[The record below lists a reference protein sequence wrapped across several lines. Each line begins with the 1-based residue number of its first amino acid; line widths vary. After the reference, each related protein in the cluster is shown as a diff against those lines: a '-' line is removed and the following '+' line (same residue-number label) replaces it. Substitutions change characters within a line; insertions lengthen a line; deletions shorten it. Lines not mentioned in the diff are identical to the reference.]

1 MPEIEEQP
9 QAHNETPPV
18 RRPPNTRSASS
29 TVSVVSTD
37 DEEPVLIDDGV
48 PANIPLEALAGPALV
63 LPKTTDLDGRTLRED
78 FDWAGKD
85 EDEETEK
92 KDDEKKKGALLTSG
106 LFICISNNSAPIAWT
121 CTVLFAAIFIAVD
134 VAIFVVY
141 HNRDQITMTSYGLQL
156 WFTWLAFVWC
166 IACIS
171 QVFVE
176 IVPWTIKKL
185 VDSIRPQSTEVL
197 KMRLSYYMA
206 LRTYIKL
213 LLISSW
219 AWGAWAFIQD
229 RIALPYVGTDAN
241 GIDQYASK
249 PSYVHTFY
257 SIWEA
262 CFFAALFLF
271 IEKFILQ
278 LIVTSFHKKA
288 YEDRIKEND
297 KGLRILDRLK
307 KMKRKNPQE
316 ILFKRIR
323 RKPKTP
329 GTSGTGTPVR
339 SHSMDEG
346 VPNKSIMS
354 NQHEFSD
361 QKSNVKFPPSQ
372 NMDTLIAIP
381 PIEDRYSRSDDEKQ
395 DLRSELELEKP
406 SKNKKSLFQKLKRQN
421 KEQDQASTATTPSS
435 DEYRP
440 TPISREG
447 TWFSRTSHDGFFSA
461 TKDFGISTSQIPGK
475 LLKGGYQKF
484 VSQTK
489 RDGIPTQNSTQQAK
503 ALAKKIY
510 NNIIGAD
517 ANRDYIVESD
527 LYPFFST
534 VEEASEAFQ
543 LFDRDG
549 NGDISKRELR
559 SGCIRIY
566 KERKNLS
573 RSMRDLSQATGKL
586 DIILVIVFT
595 IVWVIIVCAAFGV
608 NVGTDLMPLW
618 SAFVAASFIFGT
630 SAKDAFEAIIFVFIT
645 HPFDVGDRVLIGTES
660 WMVHEVGLLVTTF
673 LKWDGSV
680 VYAKNSVL
688 STQYIINVRR
698 SGRTG
703 ETNELQIHFNTP
715 TWKIRKLI
723 SHMQEWCN
731 QFPKHYSPNSASC
744 NILSFQNQNLISLSF
759 YFEHAQNWQDPGGR
773 WLRHNN
779 FMFELKEECERLGIE
794 YTLPTQPLENRT
806 LDAPLE
812 SYNMGSKSAYGLEG
826 MKQRRPYNTN
836 DEDETR
842 DPGGGVGSSGTGASH
857 GQPDAGAMAGAASTL
872 MFAANM

>member
-1 MPEIEEQP
+1 M
-9 QAHNETPPV
+9 
-18 RRPPNTRSASS
+18 
-29 TVSVVSTD
+29 
-37 DEEPVLIDDGV
+37 
-48 PANIPLEALAGPALV
+48 
-63 LPKTTDLDGRTLRED
+63 
-78 FDWAGKD
+78 
-85 EDEETEK
+85 
-92 KDDEKKKGALLTSG
+92 
-106 LFICISNNSAPIAWT
+106 
-121 CTVLFAAIFIAVD
+121 
-134 VAIFVVY
+134 
-141 HNRDQITMTSYGLQL
+141 
-156 WFTWLAFVWC
+156 
-166 IACIS
+166 
-171 QVFVE
+171 
-176 IVPWTIKKL
+176 
-185 VDSIRPQSTEVL
+185 
-197 KMRLSYYMA
+197 
-206 LRTYIKL
+206 
-213 LLISSW
+213 
-219 AWGAWAFIQD
+219 
-229 RIALPYVGTDAN
+229 
-241 GIDQYASK
+241 
-249 PSYVHTFY
+249 
-257 SIWEA
+257 
-262 CFFAALFLF
+262 
-271 IEKFILQ
+271 
-278 LIVTSFHKKA
+278 
-288 YEDRIKEND
+288 
-297 KGLRILDRLK
+297 DRLK

-440 TPISREG
+440 TSISREG

-489 RDGIPTQNSTQQAK
+489 RDGVPAQNSTQQAK

-645 HPFDVGDRVLIGTES
+645 VKTKKKDNYSSIKAKPYFQHPFDVGDRVLIGTES

-673 LKWDGSV
+673 L
-680 VYAKNSVL
+680 
-688 STQYIINVRR
+688 
-698 SGRTG
+698 
-703 ETNELQIHFNTP
+703 
-715 TWKIRKLI
+715 
-723 SHMQEWCN
+723 
-731 QFPKHYSPNSASC
+731 
-744 NILSFQNQNLISLSF
+744 
-759 YFEHAQNWQDPGGR
+759 
-773 WLRHNN
+773 
-779 FMFELKEECERLGIE
+779 
-794 YTLPTQPLENRT
+794 
-806 LDAPLE
+806 
-812 SYNMGSKSAYGLEG
+812 
-826 MKQRRPYNTN
+826 
-836 DEDETR
+836 
-842 DPGGGVGSSGTGASH
+842 
-857 GQPDAGAMAGAASTL
+857 
-872 MFAANM
+872 

>member
-9 QAHNETPPV
+9 QTRNETPPV
-18 RRPPNTRSASS
+18 RRPPNIRSASS
-29 TVSVVSTD
+29 SVSVVSTD

-48 PANIPLEALAGPALV
+48 PANIPLETLAGPALV

-92 KDDEKKKGALLTSG
+92 KEDEKKKGALLTSG

-121 CTVLFAAIFIAVD
+121 CTILFAAMFIAVD

-141 HNRDQITMTSYGLQL
+141 HNRDQITMTSYSLQL

-206 LRTYIKL
+206 LRTYIKI

-229 RIALPYVGTDAN
+229 RIALPYVGTNAN

-307 KMKRKNPQE
+307 KMKRKNPQD

-406 SKNKKSLFQKLKRQN
+406 SKNKKSLFQKLKRQS
-421 KEQDQASTATTPSS
+421 KEQDQASNATTPSS

-440 TPISREG
+440 TPVSREG

-489 RDGIPTQNSTQQAK
+489 RDGMPTQNSTQQAK

-595 IVWVIIVCAAFGV
+595 VVWVIIVCAAFGV

-645 HPFDVGDRVLIGTES
+645 
-660 WMVHEVGLLVTTF
+660 
-673 LKWDGSV
+673 
-680 VYAKNSVL
+680 
-688 STQYIINVRR
+688 YIINVRR

-715 TWKIRKLI
+715 TWKIKKLI

-759 YFEHAQNWQDPGGR
+759 YFEHVQNWQDPGGR

-794 YTLPTQPLENRT
+794 YTLPPQPLENRT

-857 GQPDAGAMAGAASTL
+857 GHPDAGTMAGAASTL

>member
-241 GIDQYASK
+241 
-249 PSYVHTFY
+249 
-257 SIWEA
+257 
-262 CFFAALFLF
+262 
-271 IEKFILQ
+271 
-278 LIVTSFHKKA
+278 VTSFHKKA